1 MVVLKKKTHKMAL
14 CACFHMWCP
23 AAIDLKY
30 ACILD
35 FDSEGLY
42 TPIILISWC
51 PGLRFENK
59 SIQLFLKSSNLKV

>member
-1 MVVLKKKTHKMAL
+1 MVVLKKTHKMAL

-42 TPIILISWC
+42 TPNNIDFMM
-51 PGLRFENK
+51 PGP
-59 SIQLFLKSSNLKV
+59 SI